1 MLLRQSRFQSELL
14 TYNAVSLL
22 STNMEGQM
30 GGLSLLLTLLS
41 ILPGNPRSPSTQG
54 NSLREE
60 PLCVENSPERK
71 GEFGCSIVE
80 DKTLPDNIKDPVFW
94 HIDRFG
100 SSEAAKAAVG
110 TASIAFEAHGG
121 WWLMSVERD
130 NNHHHGGEHVA
141 AVKLSPLPSA
151 PKLSMRA
158 LSAYIPP
165 GMTSRV
171 HFHSGVEAFYTVDG
185 EQCLQTPDKAYYLRR
200 GDTLVIPTGITM
212 RLITAGDKP
221 RRAFGLIVYDS
232 AKPPT
237 TRMAMDTASQLAS
250 CQEPK

>member
-1 MLLRQSRFQSELL
+1 MVGFLFLLALI
-14 TYNAVSLL
+14 
-22 STNMEGQM
+22 
-30 GGLSLLLTLLS
+30 S
-41 ILPGNPRSPSTQG
+41 IHLGSPLSPSSQG
-54 NSLREE
+54 NSLLEE

-80 DKTLPDNIKDPVFW
+80 DKTLPDKTKDPVVW
-94 HIDRFG
+94 HIDRFTN
-100 SSEAAKAAVG
+100 SEAAKAAVG
-110 TASIAFEAHGG
+110 TASVAFEAHGS

-130 NNHHHGGEHVA
+130 NNDHHGGEHVA

-151 PKLSMRA
+151 SKLSMRV
-158 LSAYIPP
+158 LSAYIPS

-185 EQCLQTPDKAYYLRR
+185 EQCLQTPDKAYHLRR
-200 GDTLVIPTGITM
+200 GDTLVIPTGVTM
-212 RLITAGDKP
+212 GIIAIGDKP

-237 TRMAMDTASQLAS
+237 TRMPMDTASQLAS